1 MESRGDGVRK
11 KISRLLVTMFFGFT
25 LTLIISCI
33 LLIINSVGV
42 SDGTKLEAVSIDP
55 DSDVSSVYKKIDEV
69 SVEVSEV
76 SQVNGNVDS
85 EYNFGFRSLSDTNEQ
100 YLYHKLMRNLY
111 YITDQ
116 KSDSGYF
123 KAERITVSR
132 CEMTEDSI
140 RHALNAYI
148 ADNPQVFWVS
158 NVFGYAYSDGNTII
172 ECYSV
177 IPADKITEL
186 SLILSNKI
194 NEMLEDLDTKMDDYH
209 IERYIHDK
217 LLRNCSY
224 AEEIKSV
231 NDGWEYFTSYGAIVN
246 GSAVCEGYSKAM
258 QMLLNLTGI
267 PSYIIRGEAEGV
279 KHMWNL
285 VKVGEEWYHLD
296 STWNDSDTTI
306 SYEYFNL
313 PTNLVE
319 ENHIIDSLIGTGDDE
334 ADRTGPN
341 FFIPECDSMEM
352 NFYTVDGFTI
362 ERFDNETDQNVVAQI
377 VHLVNNGEVY
387 LHINVGSELSYDECI
402 DTLFN
407 APGHRIYHY
416 IDLANELL
424 DSDHKLSREGMK
436 LLKHEDR
443 GQLRIRLNY
452 NL

>member
-1 MESRGDGVRK
+1 MRK

-186 SLILSNKI
+186 SLILSKKI

-319 ENHIIDSLIGTGDDE
+319 ENHIIYSLIGTGGDE

-352 NFYTVDGFTI
+352 YFYTVDGFTI
-362 ERFDNETDQNVVAQI
+362 ERFYNETDQNVVAQI